1 VGRGRRE
8 RAQRAIVAQHT
19 QVTYSGPIPPAA
31 QFAQYEH
38 VCPGAADRL
47 LKMAEGQQSHR
58 QHLEAAVVGGNLQA
72 QTRGAWF
79 AFILALGVLS
89 LGGWLIVQGQ
99 VSIGLWLI
107 LTDVLALA
115 GVFFTGRWLQSR
127 ERKQRR
133 EELEA
138 HSAR

>member
-1 VGRGRRE
+1 MGRGRRE
-8 RAQRAIVAQHT
+8 RGQRAVVAQHT

-31 QFAQYEH
+31 QFAQYEQ

-47 LKMAEGQQSHR
+47 LRMAEGQQAHR
-58 QHLEAAVVGGNLQA
+58 QHLEAAVVGGNLKA

-79 AFILALGVLS
+79 AFVLALGVLG
-89 LGGWLIVQGQ
+89 LGGWLIVHGQ

-107 LTDVLALA
+107 LTDVVALA

-133 EELEA
+133 QELEGA
-138 HSAR
+138 SER